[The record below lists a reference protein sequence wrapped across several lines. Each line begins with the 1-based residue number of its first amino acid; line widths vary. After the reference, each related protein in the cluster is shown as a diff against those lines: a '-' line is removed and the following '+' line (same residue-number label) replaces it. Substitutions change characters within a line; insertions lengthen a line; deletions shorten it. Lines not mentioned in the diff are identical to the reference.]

1 MTMRHLLDSKPFAAA
16 STGMVTAGT
25 CYTAGCTNDWHL
37 IALPLLV
44 MLAHHLLHREWA
56 WAN

>member
-1 MTMRHLLDSKPFAAA
+1 MRHLLDSKPFAAA

-56 WAN
+56 SAN